1 MKTPSRTSLKIL
13 GTILACASCAAVA
26 ADEITVRRSV
36 RMRHADE
43 TIRLGD
49 IATLEGEYVSEYA
62 DLVVARFGDRAS
74 AMEIP
79 LARIEKALDQAR
91 VNRARFDLSG
101 GKVIVRPHASMND
114 HGTISACAPL
124 KIGETKVGPD
134 AEERES
140 NQIEQNQIDNFVFVD
155 PRSVGREDTAR
166 GLIAT
171 RLAPSWRDIDD
182 PIRIRI
188 QTDDRALLEARNM
201 RPKLEIAGKTGEGLI
216 AFDVWLQGNAAFR
229 VKASVEIQT
238 MTPRLRIATDKG
250 TRVTHEDLETQFE
263 WIPLA
268 DHQKNMNGL
277 SMIGGRL
284 ERNVKA
290 GTLLLPEH
298 FEPAV
303 NRNNPIKVRS
313 GGQGWILELDCICLE
328 DGRVGETIEVQTNT
342 PDRRR
347 KKNARTMHVRVIDGM
362 TAELID

>member
-1 MKTPSRTSLKIL
+1 MKTLSRTSLKIL
-13 GTILACASCAAVA
+13 GTMLACASCASAA

-124 KIGETKVGPD
+124 KIGETEVVSDTGK
-134 AEERES
+134 RKS
-140 NQIEQNQIDNFVFVD
+140 NQIAQNKIENFVFVD
-155 PRSVGREDTAR
+155 PRSVGGEDTAR

-171 RLAPSWRDIDD
+171 RMAKFWRDIEG
-182 PIRIRI
+182 PVRIRI
-188 QTDDRALLEARNM
+188 QTDERALLEAGNL
-201 RPKLEIAGKTGEGLI
+201 RPKLESVGKTGEGSI
-216 AFDVWLQGNAAFR
+216 AFDVILQGNAPFR
-229 VKASVEIQT
+229 IKASVEIQT
-238 MTPRLRIATDKG
+238 MAPRLRITTDKG
-250 TRVTHEDLETQFE
+250 TRVAHEDLETQFE

-268 DHQKNMNGL
+268 DHQKSMNGL

-303 NRNNPIKVRS
+303 HRNNPIKVRS
-313 GGQGWILELDCICLE
+313 GGQGWVLELDCICLE

-347 KKNARTMHVRVIDGM
+347 KKNGRTMHVRVIDGM

>member
-1 MKTPSRTSLKIL
+1 MKTLSRTSLKIL
-13 GTILACASCAAVA
+13 GTMLACAACASAA

-49 IATLEGEYVSEYA
+49 IATLEGEYVLKYA
-62 DLVVARFGDRAS
+62 DLVIARFEDRAS
-74 AMEIP
+74 AMEIS
-79 LARIEKALDQAR
+79 LARVEKALDQAR

-101 GKVIVRPHASMND
+101 GKVIVRPHASMNG

-124 KIGETKVGPD
+124 KIGETEVVSD
-134 AEERES
+134 AAKKKSDQIARD
-140 NQIEQNQIDNFVFVD
+140 QIENFVFFD
-155 PRSVGREDTAR
+155 PRSVGGEDTAR

-171 RLAPSWRDIDD
+171 RMAVFWRDIEG
-182 PIRIRI
+182 PVRIRI
-188 QTDDRALLEARNM
+188 QTDQRGLLEAGNL
-201 RPKLEIAGKTGEGLI
+201 RPKLKTVGKTGEGSI
-216 AFDVWLQGNAAFR
+216 AFDVTLQSNAPFR
-229 VKASVEIQT
+229 IKASVEIQT
-238 MTPRLRIATDKG
+238 MAPRLRIATNKG
-250 TRVTHEDLETQFE
+250 TRVAHEDLETQFE

-277 SMIGGRL
+277 RMIGGRL

>member
-1 MKTPSRTSLKIL
+1 MKTLSRTSLKIL
-13 GTILACASCAAVA
+13 GTMLACTACASAA

-49 IATLEGEYVSEYA
+49 IATLEGEYVLEYA

-124 KIGETKVGPD
+124 KIEETEVVSDTGK
-134 AEERES
+134 RKS
-140 NQIEQNQIDNFVFVD
+140 NQIAQDKIENFVFVD
-155 PRSVGREDTAR
+155 PRSVGGEDTAR

-171 RLAPSWRDIDD
+171 RMAKFWRDIEG
-182 PIRIRI
+182 PVRIRI
-188 QTDDRALLEARNM
+188 QTDERALLEAGNL
-201 RPKLEIAGKTGEGLI
+201 RPKLESVGKTGEGSI
-216 AFDVWLQGNAAFR
+216 AFDVILQGNAPFR
-229 VKASVEIQT
+229 IKASVEIQT
-238 MTPRLRIATDKG
+238 MAPRLRITTDKG
-250 TRVTHEDLETQFE
+250 TRVAHEDLETQFE

-303 NRNNPIKVRS
+303 HRNNPIKVRS
-313 GGQGWILELDCICLE
+313 GGQGWVLELDCICLE

-347 KKNARTMHVRVIDGM
+347 KKNGRTMHVRVIDGM